1 MFSVTIPNY
10 LRSALVVLLIALSSH
25 LQHVPPS
32 VDAAQSVPADT
43 GSDCEE
49 RALRGE
55 CKRNPE
61 VMLKE
66 CAVTCERVGAVR
78 RIQVEKVPDG
88 EPTFYDLGKVIDAKG
103 KEHSLR
109 QYEGYVTIVVT
120 IPRICGLT
128 ERYYAALDHLEEIW
142 PWSLEVVA
150 FPFRRAAGTEADDDD
165 EACPGHRVAD
175 LSSKRKISVMEE
187 VNVNGPNTHPAFRH
201 FKDLFGIDDGID
213 ESDPMFFLVNPDG
226 SSVEAHYKSN
236 PTHVKDYIRKHMEH
250 DL

>member
-1 MFSVTIPNY
+1 MLSVSP
-10 LRSALVVLLIALSSH
+10 ALSFRST
-25 LQHVPPS
+25 LVALLLAFAPLKLPS

-66 CAVTCERVGAVR
+66 CAVTCERLGAVR
-78 RIQVEKVPDG
+78 RIQVEKVQEG
-88 EPTFYDLGKVIDAKG
+88 EPTLYNLGHVVDAKG
-103 KEHSLR
+103 KDHSLR

-150 FPFRRAAGTEADDDD
+150 FPFRRAAGTEADDD
-165 EACPGHRVAD
+165 EACPGHRAAD
-175 LSSKRKISVMEE
+175 LSSKRKISVMRE
-187 VNVNGPNTHPAFRH
+187 VNVNGPNTHPVFRH

-236 PTHVKDYIRKHMEH
+236 PIHVKDYIRKHMEH

>member
-1 MFSVTIPNY
+1 MFSVHTV
-10 LRSALVVLLIALSSH
+10 LAVLLIASNH
-25 LQHVPPS
+25 LLPC

-43 GSDCEE
+43 GLDCEE

-55 CKRNPE
+55 CKRDPE

-66 CAVTCERVGAVR
+66 CAVTCEMVGAVR

-88 EPTFYDLGKVIDAKG
+88 ERTFYDLGKVIDAKG

-109 QYEGYVTIVVT
+109 QYEGYVTIVVS
-120 IPRICGLT
+120 IPRICGLS
-128 ERYYAALDHLEEIW
+128 ERYYAALDDLEQTW

-150 FPFRRAAGTEADDDD
+150 FPFRRAAGKEADDG
-165 EACPGHRVAD
+165 EACPDHGIAD
-175 LSSKRKISVMEE
+175 LSSKRKISVMGE
-187 VNVNGPNTHPAFRH
+187 VYVNGPNTHAVFRY